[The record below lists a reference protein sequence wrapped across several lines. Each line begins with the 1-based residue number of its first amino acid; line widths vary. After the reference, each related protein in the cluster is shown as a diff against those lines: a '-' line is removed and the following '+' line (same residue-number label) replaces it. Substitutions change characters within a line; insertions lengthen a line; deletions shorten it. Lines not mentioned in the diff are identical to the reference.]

1 MPQNTAN
8 TKIHALIEKVPATLV
23 NFLKKPIIKWNV
35 YMLSF
40 DQCKFHVCM
49 SLKSVLARVCVCVC
63 VLCMHMCLD
72 SFRKTFHREE
82 RSLTSYFTSEQF
94 EFFSATIMYSSF
106 NLEC

>member
-1 MPQNTAN
+1 MVQPRHKILQS
-8 TKIHALIEKVPATLV
+8 TKIHALIQKVPATLV
-23 NFLKKPIIKWNV
+23 NFFKKQIIKWNV

-49 SLKSVLARVCVCVC
+49 SIKSVCVCVC
-63 VLCMHMCLD
+63 VLCTYMCLD
-72 SFRKTFHREE
+72 NFRKTFHREE

-94 EFFSATIMYSSF
+94 EFFSTTIMHFSF